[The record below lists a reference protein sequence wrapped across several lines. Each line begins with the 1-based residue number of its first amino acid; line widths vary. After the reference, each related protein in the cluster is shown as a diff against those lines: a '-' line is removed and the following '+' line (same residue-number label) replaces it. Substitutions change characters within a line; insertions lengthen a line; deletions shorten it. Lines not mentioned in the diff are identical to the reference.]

1 MTEASRTHGR
11 ITQLQAIPS
20 EILKI
25 IDMISINVVLKEQI
39 SNVDYLTGFRTSL
52 EAALMT
58 EKRLKPRSD
67 IEAAMIVVNLDING
81 SR

>member
-1 MTEASRTHGR
+1 
-11 ITQLQAIPS
+11 
-20 EILKI
+20 
-25 IDMISINVVLKEQI
+25 MISINVALKEKT